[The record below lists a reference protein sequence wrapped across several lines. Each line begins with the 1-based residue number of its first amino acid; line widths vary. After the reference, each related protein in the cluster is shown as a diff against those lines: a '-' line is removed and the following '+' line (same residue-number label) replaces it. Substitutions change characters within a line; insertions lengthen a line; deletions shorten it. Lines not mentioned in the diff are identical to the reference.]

1 MNFDKPLYALR
12 LLCLM
17 VALTATEPSCSA
29 QQQVIPADKAQVLVS
44 AVHINGRPGQCLI
57 DPSGDV
63 SIVDATLADE
73 LGIERF
79 DAEKKRQQTQ
89 LGMAE
94 YQRYGDVEITFLGKT
109 TALPTIAGSSLTF
122 MESGV
127 GTQVDCV
134 LSNDVLGNYIID
146 ISQATLKSKLDLD
159 HDYRRLDSA
168 NSSWDPDVGPK
179 LAVRM
184 PILGSR
190 NFGIGTA
197 DNGYL
202 GVSREIA
209 NQLIRSRRACKID
222 KLPQSDRSGSYE
234 GIDEIIIEQVT
245 ILGLDFHNVPAGI
258 GNFNSIG
265 FPLLRRLNLAID
277 FPNNQIWQKKTPNA
291 GLSIFPVN
299 ASGMAVVFVS
309 PTQLKINKIRP
320 QSPATLAEVEA
331 GDEIVELQGK
341 RPGDLSLFQVQELLA
356 QDGKTIQVVF
366 DKNGQRLVKDL
377 RLKRPF
383 LYPPVWEP
391 KDEDSG
397 EFEKFLEQ
405 DKGKSA
411 AKLK

>member
-1 MNFDKPLYALR
+1 
-12 LLCLM
+12 
-17 VALTATEPSCSA
+17 
-29 QQQVIPADKAQVLVS
+29 
-44 AVHINGRPGQCLI
+44 
-57 DPSGDV
+57 
-63 SIVDATLADE
+63 
-73 LGIERF
+73 
-79 DAEKKRQQTQ
+79 
-89 LGMAE
+89 
-94 YQRYGDVEITFLGKT
+94 
-109 TALPTIAGSSLTF
+109 
-122 MESGV
+122 
-127 GTQVDCV
+127 
-134 LSNDVLGNYIID
+134 
-146 ISQATLKSKLDLD
+146 
-159 HDYRRLDSA
+159 
-168 NSSWDPDVGPK
+168 
-179 LAVRM
+179 
-184 PILGSR
+184 
-190 NFGIGTA
+190 
-197 DNGYL
+197 
-202 GVSREIA
+202 
-209 NQLIRSRRACKID
+209 
-222 KLPQSDRSGSYE
+222 
-234 GIDEIIIEQVT
+234 
-245 ILGLDFHNVPAGI
+245 
-258 GNFNSIG
+258 
-265 FPLLRRLNLAID
+265 LLRRLNLAID